1 MKGVAHACKTSFS
14 MVQDAAAEVVEHVGR
29 RCLWRCEAA
38 NPGVAPGADHAVEK
52 NSEEQHGRGGAIRP
66 VGRGQAW
73 VEPIESG
80 IRDRIRERIEELVE
94 QELASALRRAR
105 DERGWHVGSSAR
117 LGAAADGLFR
127 AGGEVGAAGAAAR
140 AERHGAEA
148 AQRSPA

>member
-1 MKGVAHACKTSFS
+1 MGGGVVTGDPKPRMRALRRAQTTPERR
-14 MVQDAAAEVVEHVGR
+14 AALKER
-29 RCLWRCEAA
+29 R
-38 NPGVAPGADHAVEK
+38 
-52 NSEEQHGRGGAIRP
+52 RP
-66 VGRGQAW
+66 PCWPGQAW

-80 IRDRIRERIEELVE
+80 IRGRIRERIEELVE